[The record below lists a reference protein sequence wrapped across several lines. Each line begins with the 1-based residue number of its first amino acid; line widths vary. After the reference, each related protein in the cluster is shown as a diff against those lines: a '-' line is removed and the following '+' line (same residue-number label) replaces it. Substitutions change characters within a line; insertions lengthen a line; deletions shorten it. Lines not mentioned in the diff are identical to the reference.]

1 MSRIQDVSST
11 LYRYRD
17 DRLSVD
23 QRFEFTI
30 PVRISEVLNMRSV
43 IRKDSYEIRKIG
55 FFLSLKL
62 KLRLG
67 KHPLHF
73 SVPRPQKSAKQQARI
88 HQWLQTIWLP
98 MPLPGNTTAPCA
110 KSGCKAINRAP
121 ILFDLE
127 NPITCSL
134 EEMPL

>member
-1 MSRIQDVSST
+1 MFRVHCT
-11 LYRYRD
+11 YRYRD

-23 QRFEFTI
+23 QRFEFTVL
-30 PVRISEVLNMRSV
+30 VRISEVLNARSV
-43 IRKDSYEIRKIG
+43 IGKDSHEIRKIG
-55 FFLSLKL
+55 FFLSLNL
-62 KLRLG
+62 KLRLD

-73 SVPRPQKSAKQQARI
+73 SVPRPQKSAKQQAPL
-88 HQWLQTIWLP
+88 HQWLKTIWLP
-98 MPLPGNTTAPCA
+98 LPLPVNTTAACA